1 MSEQMQEILDIPKDF
16 FKDGT
21 QFINRCTK
29 RMSLNLHSSMI
40 TDADAP
46 YSRSAGVYQD

>member
-29 RMSLNLHSSMI
+29 RIS
-40 TDADAP
+40 P
-46 YSRSAGVYQD
+46 YLCSIVNSGS